1 MNKKEMREVTITYC
15 DYCGKE
21 ITPPYTTMEFKDG
34 RKVDLC
40 SDYIGGEKTCFE
52 KYSEASTR
60 DKALQDKVDFL
71 KSAKQPSEITHPY
84 DLSKK

>member
-21 ITPPYTTMEFKDG
+21 LTPPYACIEYMDG

-40 SDYIGGEKTCFE
+40 SDYKEGKQTCLVKF
-52 KYSEASTR
+52 KNEATR
-60 DKALQDKVDFL
+60 DNSSQDKVDFL
-71 KSAKQPSEITHPY
+71 KSVKQPSEITHPY